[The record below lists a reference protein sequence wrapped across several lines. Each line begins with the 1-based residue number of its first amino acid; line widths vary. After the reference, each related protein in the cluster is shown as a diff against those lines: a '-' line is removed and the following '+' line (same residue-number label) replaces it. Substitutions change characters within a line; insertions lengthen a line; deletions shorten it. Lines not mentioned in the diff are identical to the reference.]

1 MAYTT
6 AQEIVDR
13 YGLDYL
19 QIVADRNCDNLADVA
34 SVALAI
40 KDADSEIN
48 KYLSTKYVVPI
59 ADVDTDDAWSWIKR
73 CSADLAIYFLADGAD
88 TMTTLIK
95 ERRDHCM
102 EQLMLIA
109 KGTITPGGPA
119 VAKPNS
125 TQVCANARL
134 MTRSQLCGII

>member
-6 AQEIVDR
+6 AQEIADR

-19 QIVADRNCDNLADVA
+19 QIVSDRNCDNLADVA

-40 KDADSEIN
+40 KDADAEIN
-48 KYLSTKYVVPI
+48 KFLSSKYVVPI
-59 ADVDTDDAWSWIKR
+59 TDVDANDAWSWIKR
-73 CSADLAIYFLADGAD
+73 CSADLAIYFLAETAA

-102 EQLMLIA
+102 EQLKMIA
-109 KGTITPGGPA
+109 AGTITPGGPA
-119 VAKPNS
+119 VALKNS

-134 MTRSQLCGII
+134 MTRSQLCEII

>member
-48 KYLSTKYVVPI
+48 KYLSSK
-59 ADVDTDDAWSWIKR
+59 
-73 CSADLAIYFLADGAD
+73 
-88 TMTTLIK
+88 
-95 ERRDHCM
+95 
-102 EQLMLIA
+102 
-109 KGTITPGGPA
+109 
-119 VAKPNS
+119 
-125 TQVCANARL
+125 
-134 MTRSQLCGII
+134 